1 MRLNNIH
8 QSRVDAAD
16 SAYVLTDEE
25 RDVLALY
32 RRGKSV
38 VAIGLELGMS
48 DRTVKRRRAS
58 AAKKL
63 KECG

>member
-1 MRLNNIH
+1 M
-8 QSRVDAAD
+8 DAAD

-25 RDVLALY
+25 WDVLALS

-63 KECG
+63 KGSE

>member
-1 MRLNNIH
+1 MRFNGIH

-25 RDVLALY
+25 RDVLALS

-48 DRTVKRRRAS
+48 ESTVKRRRSS
-58 AAKKL
+58 AVRKL
-63 KECG
+63 KGCG